1 MHISDF
7 TRFLR
12 NSDEYQNLFKS
23 INKTKSNIQ
32 IQTIDESIAFLSS
45 TIASDLQ
52 KPTLIIC
59 PSAFH
64 SINLQENLTA
74 WTSSEVLRFPE
85 VENLP
90 YERIETDRET
100 SINRIE
106 TISKISNST
115 NVPLVVTSISAI
127 CQQTIELDLLHKSS
141 KDMFKN
147 QNITME
153 ELSRFLQQTGYEF
166 DTTITTQGTYSRR
179 GGILDVFPIGSEN
192 PYRIE
197 FWGNEIDS
205 IRSFD
210 PETQRSINEFN
221 EFKLFPAT
229 EILPSFFNISHLEN
243 QISHIDLQNCNPENS
258 QRINTD
264 LNDLINRETIDD
276 ISLYQGFF
284 SNGSLIDFMPEN
296 SLVVL
301 YRPADIFNNYWEI
314 EERILQ
320 LKQNKENQGQI
331 PFNFPISHQSWHKI
345 EQQIS
350 TKNHK
355 IELMPWG
362 SETLL
367 NKDIHIMPFSSASSF
382 NGDLNL
388 LSKEIKEFNQQSNTT
403 AISTSHHTRI
413 TETLD
418 SLTPKNF
425 IIPSE
430 SNQIGPGFILNTKN
444 SKLMILS
451 DQEIFGITK
460 QKRGIR
466 KKSIKR
472 QAFFNEISVGDYV
485 VHVEHGIAKFI
496 GTQKRKESEKEIEFL
511 VLQYAQGDKLY
522 IPMDHLDRVAPY
534 FAPMEA
540 SPSLTR
546 LGTQEW
552 SRAKNRVQKSTK
564 ELAAELLKLYAQRE
578 LVKGHSMQTDTKWQ
592 MQLEESFPYEETDDQ
607 LTTISEVKEDME
619 SFRPMD
625 RLICGDVGYG
635 KTEIAIRAA
644 FKAVMDNKQV
654 AILVPTTVLAQQH
667 YKTFSERLKSFPCN
681 ISALSRFRTKSEQNK
696 IVQEIQNG
704 KIDICV
710 GTHRLVQ
717 KDIKFKD
724 LGLIIIDEEQ
734 RFGVSHK
741 EKFKQLRK
749 EVDILTLTATPIP
762 RTLHMSLAGVRD
774 MSTITTAPE
783 ERLPIKTFV
792 SEFSDDLIR
801 EAILRE
807 LDRQGQIYFLHNRV
821 NNIEYIAEY
830 LRNLVPSAQIGIAH
844 GQMTEKELEK
854 VMISFSDGLIDVLV
868 CTTIIESGLDIPNAN
883 TLIINRADTFGLAQ
897 LYQLRGRIGRSSKRG
912 YSYLLIPRRQSI
924 SETAEKRLK
933 AMLSATELGSGFKIA
948 MKDLEIRGAGNILG
962 SEQSGHIHT
971 VGYDLY
977 TRLLSA
983 AVEDLR
989 REESDDKHSQ
999 EISHKQSQQISVD
1012 LGIPASIPK
1021 EYIEDLTIRLNFYQS
1036 LTQIRNREQLNDF
1049 ETELKDRFGNFPI
1062 EVENL
1067 IFILKLKIETGLTGA
1082 QSITKNGK
1090 QILIQFPFSLS
1101 NMKSILNKTIGEN
1114 WQIGNQQI
1122 RCQIDD
1128 LGEEWEKSL
1137 LETMIKLVSFQQDLA
1152 NKMTLIQ

>member
-1 MHISDF
+1 MPISDF
-7 TRFLR
+7 TEFLK
-12 NSDEYQNLFKS
+12 NSDEYQNLYNS

-32 IQTIDESIAFLSS
+32 IQTIDESVAFLCSS
-45 TIASDLQ
+45 IASDYQ
-52 KPTLIIC
+52 RPTLIIC

-64 SINLQENLTA
+64 AINLQENLSA
-74 WTSSEVLRFPE
+74 WTSSNILRFPE

-90 YERIETDRET
+90 YERIISDKET
-100 SINRIE
+100 SMSRID
-106 TISKISNST
+106 TITKITNSNHF
-115 NVPLVVTSISAI
+115 PLVVSSVSAI
-127 CQQTIELDLLHKSS
+127 CQQTIESSTLILSS
-141 KDMFKN
+141 KELMRN
-147 QNITME
+147 QKITME
-153 ELSRFLQQTGYEF
+153 ELTRFLQQTGYEF
-166 DTTITTQGTYSRR
+166 ESTVTDQGTFSRR
-179 GGILDVFPIGSEN
+179 GGILDIFPVGSDN

-205 IRSFD
+205 IRRFD
-210 PETQRSINEFN
+210 PETQKSISEINEFQ
-221 EFKLFPAT
+221 LFPAN
-229 EILPSFFNISHLEN
+229 EILPSFLNISNLEN
-243 QISHIDLQNCNPENS
+243 QISHIDLQNCDPES
-258 QRINTD
+258 SERINND
-264 LNDLINRETIDD
+264 LNDLLNKESIDD

-284 SNGSLIDFMPEN
+284 SNESLIDYMPKD
-296 SLVVL
+296 SLIIL
-301 YRPADIFNNYWEI
+301 YRPADIFNHYWEI
-314 EERILQ
+314 EERIRQ
-320 LKQNKENQGQI
+320 LKQNKEHNGQI
-331 PFNFPISHQSWHKI
+331 PYNFPISHQSWNEI
-345 EQQIS
+345 EKQIA

-355 IELMPWG
+355 IEIMPWG

-367 NKDIHIMPFSSASSF
+367 NKDIHIMPFSSASAY

-388 LSKEIKEFNQQSNTT
+388 LSLEIKNFNQDKNTT
-403 AISTSHHTRI
+403 VIYTSHHTRL

-418 SLTPKNF
+418 SIIPKQF
-425 IIPSE
+425 IISSE
-430 SNQIGPGFILNTKN
+430 SNQIGPGFVLNTKN

-451 DQEIFGITK
+451 DSEIFGITK

-472 QAFFNEISVGDYV
+472 QAFFNEISIGDYV
-485 VHVEHGIAKFI
+485 VHVEHGIAKFL
-496 GTQKRKESEKEIEFL
+496 GTQKRNENENEFL
-511 VLQYAQGDKLY
+511 ILQYAQGDKLY
-522 IPMDHLDRVAPY
+522 VPMDHLDRVAPY

-552 SRAKNRVQKSTK
+552 SRAKNRVEKSTK
-564 ELAAELLKLYAQRE
+564 ELAAELLRLYAQRE
-578 LVKGHSMQTDTKWQ
+578 LVKGHSMQSDTKWQ
-592 MQLEESFPYEETDDQ
+592 IQLEESFPYEETDDQ

-619 SFRPMD
+619 SLRPMD

-654 AILVPTTVLAQQH
+654 AVLVPTTVLAQQH
-667 YKTFSERLKSFPCN
+667 YKTFSERLKSFPCTVT
-681 ISALSRFRTKSEQNK
+681 ALSRFRTKAEQKQILEK
-696 IVQEIQNG
+696 INNG

-717 KDIKFKD
+717 KDVKFKD

-830 LRNLVPSAQIGIAH
+830 LSDLVPNAQIGIAH

-854 VMISFSDGLIDVLV
+854 VMISFSEGLIDVLV

-989 REESDDKHSQ
+989 KEQSNEENSQ
-999 EISHKQSQQISVD
+999 DISYKQSQQISVD

-1036 LTQIRNREQLNDF
+1036 LTHIRNKEQINDF
-1049 ETELKDRFGNFPI
+1049 EKELKDRFGNFPI

-1067 IFILKLKIETGLTGA
+1067 IFVLKLKIETGLTGA

-1090 QILIQFPFSLS
+1090 QILIQFPYSLS
-1101 NMKSILNKTIGEN
+1101 NMKSILNKTIGES

-1122 RCQIDD
+1122 RCHIDD
-1128 LGEEWEKSL
+1128 LGENWETQL
-1137 LETMIKLVSFQQDLA
+1137 LESMTKLVSLQQDLTS
-1152 NKMTLIQ
+1152 KMSLI

>member
-1 MHISDF
+1 MPISDF
-7 TRFLR
+7 TEFLK
-12 NSDEYQNLFKS
+12 NSDEYQNLYNS

-32 IQTIDESIAFLSS
+32 IQTIDESVAFLCSS
-45 TIASDLQ
+45 IASDYQ
-52 KPTLIIC
+52 RPTLIIC

-64 SINLQENLTA
+64 AINLQENLSA
-74 WTSSEVLRFPE
+74 WTSSNILRFPE

-90 YERIETDRET
+90 YERIISDKET
-100 SINRIE
+100 SMSRID
-106 TISKISNST
+106 TITKITNSNHF
-115 NVPLVVTSISAI
+115 PLVVSSVSAI
-127 CQQTIELDLLHKSS
+127 CQQTIESSTLILSS
-141 KDMFKN
+141 KELMRN
-147 QNITME
+147 QKITME
-153 ELSRFLQQTGYEF
+153 ELTRFLQQTGYEF
-166 DTTITTQGTYSRR
+166 ESTVTDQGTFSRR
-179 GGILDVFPIGSEN
+179 GGILDIFPVGSDN

-205 IRSFD
+205 IRRFD
-210 PETQRSINEFN
+210 PETQKSISEINEFQ
-221 EFKLFPAT
+221 LFPAN
-229 EILPSFFNISHLEN
+229 EILPSFLNISNLEN
-243 QISHIDLQNCNPENS
+243 QISHIDLHNCDAES
-258 QRINTD
+258 SERINND
-264 LNDLINRETIDD
+264 LNDLLNKESIDD

-284 SNGSLIDFMPEN
+284 SNESLIDYMPKD
-296 SLVVL
+296 SLIIL
-301 YRPADIFNNYWEI
+301 YRPADIFNHYWEI
-314 EERILQ
+314 EERIRQ
-320 LKQNKENQGQI
+320 LKQNKEHNGQI
-331 PFNFPISHQSWHKI
+331 PYNFPISHQSWNEI
-345 EQQIS
+345 EKQIA

-355 IELMPWG
+355 IEIMPWG

-367 NKDIHIMPFSSASSF
+367 NKDIHIMPFSSASAY

-388 LSKEIKEFNQQSNTT
+388 LSLEIKNFNQDKNTT
-403 AISTSHHTRI
+403 VIYTSHHTRL

-418 SLTPKNF
+418 SIIPKQF
-425 IIPSE
+425 IISSE
-430 SNQIGPGFILNTKN
+430 SNQIGPGFVLNTKN

-451 DQEIFGITK
+451 DSEIFGITK

-472 QAFFNEISVGDYV
+472 QAFFNEISIGDYV
-485 VHVEHGIAKFI
+485 VHVEHGIGKFL
-496 GTQKRKESEKEIEFL
+496 GTQKRNENEFL

-522 IPMDHLDRVAPY
+522 VPMDHLDRVAPY

-552 SRAKNRVQKSTK
+552 SRAKNRVEKSTK
-564 ELAAELLKLYAQRE
+564 ELAAELLRLYAQRE
-578 LVKGHSMQTDTKWQ
+578 LVKGHSMQSDTKWQ
-592 MQLEESFPYEETDDQ
+592 IQLEESFPYEETDDQ

-619 SFRPMD
+619 SLRPMD

-654 AILVPTTVLAQQH
+654 AVLVPTTVLAQQH
-667 YKTFSERLKSFPCN
+667 YKTFSERLKSFPCTVT
-681 ISALSRFRTKSEQNK
+681 ALSRFRTKAEQKQILEK
-696 IVQEIQNG
+696 INNG

-717 KDIKFKD
+717 KDVKFKD

-830 LRNLVPSAQIGIAH
+830 LSDLVPNAQIGIAH

-854 VMISFSDGLIDVLV
+854 VMISFSEGLIDVLV

-989 REESDDKHSQ
+989 KEQSNEENSQ
-999 EISHKQSQQISVD
+999 DISYKQSQQISVD

-1036 LTQIRNREQLNDF
+1036 LTHIRNKEQINDF
-1049 ETELKDRFGNFPI
+1049 EKELKDRFGNFPI

-1067 IFILKLKIETGLTGA
+1067 IFVLKLKIETGLTGA

-1090 QILIQFPFSLS
+1090 QILIQFPYSLS
-1101 NMKSILNKTIGEN
+1101 NMKSILNKTIGES

-1122 RCQIDD
+1122 RCHIDD
-1128 LGEEWEKSL
+1128 LGENWETQL
-1137 LETMIKLVSFQQDLA
+1137 LESMTKLVSLQQDLTS
-1152 NKMTLIQ
+1152 KMSLI

>member
-1 MHISDF
+1 MPISDF
-7 TRFLR
+7 TEFLK
-12 NSDEYQNLFKS
+12 NSDEYQNLYNS

-32 IQTIDESIAFLSS
+32 IQTIDESVAFLCSS
-45 TIASDLQ
+45 IASDYQ
-52 KPTLIIC
+52 RPTLIIC

-64 SINLQENLTA
+64 AINLQENLSA
-74 WTSSEVLRFPE
+74 WTSSNILRFPE

-90 YERIETDRET
+90 YERIISDKET
-100 SINRIE
+100 SMSRID
-106 TISKISNST
+106 TITKITNSNHF
-115 NVPLVVTSISAI
+115 PLVVSSISAI
-127 CQQTIELDLLHKSS
+127 CQQTIESSTLILSS
-141 KDMFKN
+141 KELMKN
-147 QNITME
+147 QKITME
-153 ELSRFLQQTGYEF
+153 ELTRFLQQTGYEF
-166 DTTITTQGTYSRR
+166 ESTVTDQGTFSRR
-179 GGILDVFPIGSEN
+179 GGILDIFPVGSDN

-210 PETQRSINEFN
+210 LETQRSISEINEFQ
-221 EFKLFPAT
+221 LFPAN
-229 EILPSFFNISHLEN
+229 EILPSFLNISNLQN
-243 QISHIDLQNCNPENS
+243 QISHINLQNCDPES
-258 QRINTD
+258 SERINND
-264 LNDLINRETIDD
+264 LNDLLNKESIDD

-284 SNGSLIDFMPEN
+284 SNGSFIDYMPKDSLII
-296 SLVVL
+296 L
-301 YRPADIFNNYWEI
+301 YRPADIFNHYWET
-314 EERILQ
+314 EERIRQ
-320 LKQNKENQGQI
+320 LKQNKEHNGQI
-331 PFNFPISHQSWHKI
+331 PYNFPISHQSWNEI
-345 EQQIS
+345 EKQIA

-355 IELMPWG
+355 IEIMPWG

-367 NKDIHIMPFSSASSF
+367 NKDIHIMPFSSASAY

-388 LSKEIKEFNQQSNTT
+388 LSMEIKNFNQDKNTT
-403 AISTSHHTRI
+403 VIYTSHHTRL

-418 SLTPKNF
+418 S
-425 IIPSE
+425 IIPKRFVISSD
-430 SNQIGPGFILNTKN
+430 SNQIGSGFVLNTKN

-451 DQEIFGITK
+451 DSEIFGITK

-472 QAFFNEISVGDYV
+472 QAFFNEISIGDYV
-485 VHVEHGIAKFI
+485 VHVEHGIAKFL
-496 GTQKRKESEKEIEFL
+496 GTQKRNEKENEFL

-522 IPMDHLDRVAPY
+522 VPMDHLDRVAPY

-564 ELAAELLKLYAQRE
+564 ELAAELLRLYAQRE
-578 LVKGHSMQTDTKWQ
+578 LVKGHSMQPDTKWQ
-592 MQLEESFPYEETDDQ
+592 IQLEESFPYEETDDQ
-607 LTTISEVKEDME
+607 LSTISEVKEDME
-619 SFRPMD
+619 SLRPMD

-654 AILVPTTVLAQQH
+654 AVLVPTTVLAQQH
-667 YKTFSERLKSFPCN
+667 YKTFSERLKSFPCTVT
-681 ISALSRFRTKSEQNK
+681 ALSRFRTKAEQKQILEK
-696 IVQEIQNG
+696 INNG

-717 KDIKFKD
+717 KDVKFKD

-830 LRNLVPSAQIGIAH
+830 LSDLVPNAQIGIAH

-854 VMISFSDGLIDVLV
+854 VMISFSEGLIDVLV

-989 REESDDKHSQ
+989 KEQSNEGNSQ
-999 EISHKQSQQISVD
+999 DISYKQSQQISVD

-1036 LTQIRNREQLNDF
+1036 LTHIRNKEQINDF
-1049 ETELKDRFGNFPI
+1049 EKELKDRFGNFPI

-1090 QILIQFPFSLS
+1090 QILIQFPYGLS
-1101 NMKSILNKTIGEN
+1101 NMKSILNRTIGES
-1114 WQIGNQQI
+1114 WEIGNQQI

-1128 LGEEWEKSL
+1128 LGENWETQL
-1137 LETMIKLVSFQQDLA
+1137 LESMTKLVSLQQDLT
-1152 NKMTLIQ
+1152 NKMSLI

>member
-1 MHISDF
+1 MPISDF
-7 TRFLR
+7 TEFLK
-12 NSDEYQNLFKS
+12 NSDEYQNLYNS

-32 IQTIDESIAFLSS
+32 IQTIDESVAFLCSS
-45 TIASDLQ
+45 IASDYQ
-52 KPTLIIC
+52 RPTLIIC

-64 SINLQENLTA
+64 AINLQENLSA
-74 WTSSEVLRFPE
+74 WTSSNILRFPE

-90 YERIETDRET
+90 YERIISDKET
-100 SINRIE
+100 SMSRIE
-106 TISKISNST
+106 TITKITNSNHF
-115 NVPLVVTSISAI
+115 PLVVSSISAI
-127 CQQTIELDLLHKSS
+127 CQQTIESSTLILSS
-141 KDMFKN
+141 KELMKN
-147 QNITME
+147 QKITME
-153 ELSRFLQQTGYEF
+153 ELTRFLQQTGYEF
-166 DTTITTQGTYSRR
+166 ESTVTDQGTFSRR
-179 GGILDVFPIGSEN
+179 GGILDIFPVGSDN

-210 PETQRSINEFN
+210 LETQRSISEINEFQ
-221 EFKLFPAT
+221 LFPAN
-229 EILPSFFNISHLEN
+229 EILPSFLNISNLQN
-243 QISHIDLQNCNPENS
+243 QISHINLQNCDPES
-258 QRINTD
+258 SERINND
-264 LNDLINRETIDD
+264 LNDLLNKESIDD

-284 SNGSLIDFMPEN
+284 SNGSFIDYMPKDSLII
-296 SLVVL
+296 L
-301 YRPADIFNNYWEI
+301 YRPADIFNHYWET
-314 EERILQ
+314 EERIRQ
-320 LKQNKENQGQI
+320 LKQNKEHNGQI
-331 PFNFPISHQSWHKI
+331 PYNFPISHQSWNEI
-345 EQQIS
+345 EKQIA

-355 IELMPWG
+355 IEIMPWG

-367 NKDIHIMPFSSASSF
+367 NKDIHIMPFSSASAY

-388 LSKEIKEFNQQSNTT
+388 LSMEIKNFNQDKNTT
-403 AISTSHHTRI
+403 VIYTSHHTRL

-418 SLTPKNF
+418 S
-425 IIPSE
+425 IIPKRFVISSD
-430 SNQIGPGFILNTKN
+430 SNQIGSGFVLNTKN

-451 DQEIFGITK
+451 DSEIFGITK

-472 QAFFNEISVGDYV
+472 QAFFNEISIGDYV
-485 VHVEHGIAKFI
+485 VHVEHGIAKFL
-496 GTQKRKESEKEIEFL
+496 GTQKRNEKENEFL

-522 IPMDHLDRVAPY
+522 VPMDHLDRVAPY

-564 ELAAELLKLYAQRE
+564 ELAAELLRLYAQRE
-578 LVKGHSMQTDTKWQ
+578 LVKGHSMQPDTKWQ
-592 MQLEESFPYEETDDQ
+592 IQLEESFPYEETDDQ
-607 LTTISEVKEDME
+607 LSTISEVKEDME
-619 SFRPMD
+619 SLRPMD

-654 AILVPTTVLAQQH
+654 AVLVPTTVLAQQH
-667 YKTFSERLKSFPCN
+667 YKTFSERLKSFPCTVT
-681 ISALSRFRTKSEQNK
+681 ALSRFRTKAEQKQILEK
-696 IVQEIQNG
+696 INNG

-717 KDIKFKD
+717 KDVKFKD

-830 LRNLVPSAQIGIAH
+830 LSDLVPNAQIGIAH

-854 VMISFSDGLIDVLV
+854 VMISFSEGLIDVLV

-989 REESDDKHSQ
+989 KEQSNEGNSQ
-999 EISHKQSQQISVD
+999 DISYKQSQQISVD

-1036 LTQIRNREQLNDF
+1036 LTHIRNKEQINDF
-1049 ETELKDRFGNFPI
+1049 EKELKDRFGNFPI

-1090 QILIQFPFSLS
+1090 QILIQFPYGLS
-1101 NMKSILNKTIGEN
+1101 NMKSILNRTIGES
-1114 WQIGNQQI
+1114 WEIGNQQI

-1128 LGEEWEKSL
+1128 LGENWETQL
-1137 LETMIKLVSFQQDLA
+1137 LESMTKLVSLQQDLT
-1152 NKMTLIQ
+1152 NKMSLI

>member
-1 MHISDF
+1 MPKDS
-7 TRFLR
+7 
-12 NSDEYQNLFKS
+12 
-23 INKTKSNIQ
+23 
-32 IQTIDESIAFLSS
+32 
-45 TIASDLQ
+45 
-52 KPTLIIC
+52 LII
-59 PSAFH
+59 
-64 SINLQENLTA
+64 
-74 WTSSEVLRFPE
+74 
-85 VENLP
+85 
-90 YERIETDRET
+90 
-100 SINRIE
+100 
-106 TISKISNST
+106 
-115 NVPLVVTSISAI
+115 
-127 CQQTIELDLLHKSS
+127 
-141 KDMFKN
+141 
-147 QNITME
+147 
-153 ELSRFLQQTGYEF
+153 
-166 DTTITTQGTYSRR
+166 
-179 GGILDVFPIGSEN
+179 
-192 PYRIE
+192 
-197 FWGNEIDS
+197 
-205 IRSFD
+205 
-210 PETQRSINEFN
+210 
-221 EFKLFPAT
+221 
-229 EILPSFFNISHLEN
+229 
-243 QISHIDLQNCNPENS
+243 
-258 QRINTD
+258 
-264 LNDLINRETIDD
+264 
-276 ISLYQGFF
+276 
-284 SNGSLIDFMPEN
+284 
-296 SLVVL
+296 L
-301 YRPADIFNNYWEI
+301 YRPADIFNHYWEI
-314 EERILQ
+314 EERIRQ
-320 LKQNKENQGQI
+320 LKQNKEHNGQI
-331 PFNFPISHQSWHKI
+331 PYNFPISHQSWNEI
-345 EQQIS
+345 EKQIA

-355 IELMPWG
+355 IEIMPWG

-367 NKDIHIMPFSSASSF
+367 NKDIHIMPFSSASAY

-388 LSKEIKEFNQQSNTT
+388 LSLEIKNFNQDKNTT
-403 AISTSHHTRI
+403 VIYTSHHTRL

-418 SLTPKNF
+418 SIIPKQF
-425 IIPSE
+425 IISSE
-430 SNQIGPGFILNTKN
+430 SNQIGPGFVLNTKN

-451 DQEIFGITK
+451 DSEIFGITK

-472 QAFFNEISVGDYV
+472 QAFFNEISIGDYV
-485 VHVEHGIAKFI
+485 VHVEHGIAKFL
-496 GTQKRKESEKEIEFL
+496 GTQKRNENENEFL
-511 VLQYAQGDKLY
+511 ILQYAQGDKLY
-522 IPMDHLDRVAPY
+522 VPMDHLDRVAPY

-552 SRAKNRVQKSTK
+552 SRAKNRVEKSTK
-564 ELAAELLKLYAQRE
+564 ELAAELLRLYAQRE
-578 LVKGHSMQTDTKWQ
+578 LVKGHSMQSDTKWQ
-592 MQLEESFPYEETDDQ
+592 IQLEESFPYEETDDQ

-619 SFRPMD
+619 SLRPMD

-654 AILVPTTVLAQQH
+654 AVLVPTTVLAQQH
-667 YKTFSERLKSFPCN
+667 YKTFSERLKSFPCTVT
-681 ISALSRFRTKSEQNK
+681 ALSRFRTKAEQKQILEK
-696 IVQEIQNG
+696 INNG

-717 KDIKFKD
+717 KDVKFKD

-830 LRNLVPSAQIGIAH
+830 LSDLVPNAQIGIAH

-854 VMISFSDGLIDVLV
+854 VMISFSEGLIDVLV

-989 REESDDKHSQ
+989 KEQSNEENSQ
-999 EISHKQSQQISVD
+999 DISYKQSQQISVD

-1036 LTQIRNREQLNDF
+1036 LTHIRNKEQINDF
-1049 ETELKDRFGNFPI
+1049 EKELKDRFGNFPI

-1090 QILIQFPFSLS
+1090 QILIQFPYSLS
-1101 NMKSILNKTIGEN
+1101 NMKSILNKTIGES

-1122 RCQIDD
+1122 RCHIDD
-1128 LGEEWEKSL
+1128 LGENWETQL
-1137 LETMIKLVSFQQDLA
+1137 LESMTKLVSLQQDLTS
-1152 NKMTLIQ
+1152 KMSLI